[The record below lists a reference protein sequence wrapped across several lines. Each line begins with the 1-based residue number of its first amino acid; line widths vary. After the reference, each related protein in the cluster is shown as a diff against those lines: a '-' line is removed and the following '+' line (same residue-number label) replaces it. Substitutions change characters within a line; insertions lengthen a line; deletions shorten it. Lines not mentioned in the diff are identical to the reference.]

1 MTVQLFRGALLA
13 GLLSAPAF
21 AQAHYLPGAFP
32 LQGETT
38 MAPYP
43 GVYFSEVLAN
53 YNGSIDLNRSLLRGR
68 VNANL
73 DFNQNVFAA
82 CNVLM
87 WQTGEK
93 FLGADYGISVIAP
106 VQNLSAGASL
116 ELGLLTANRSRNSGL
131 GLGDVY
137 FSPLMLGWHGDNF
150 DALFSYG
157 IWAPTGR
164 YSPGASDNI
173 GRGFATHML
182 QLGGSYYLDDE
193 RSWSLNAVGT
203 FEASTSN
210 AVMNPGNY
218 FTLDWGI
225 MKKLDEN
232 WRIGLTGYNTRQLTP
247 ISGLPNINPNFLNSA
262 DAIGAEVGVT
272 IPEANYLGIT
282 LKFSHEY
289 SSFARFGGNMASL
302 TFSVPIEMQLPTAP
316 PPAEKAAP
324 PAEPS
329 PEVPPAQNSPEAPV
343 QEMTPLIDDQ
353 GSNTKIGN

>member
-1 MTVQLFRGALLA
+1 MTKKLFQGALL
-13 GLLSAPAF
+13 GCLLSAPAF

-32 LQGETT
+32 LQTETT

-53 YNGSIDLNRSLLRGR
+53 YNGSVDLSRSILRGR
-68 VNANL
+68 SFANL
-73 DFNQNVFAA
+73 DLNQHVFAA

-93 FLGADYGISVIAP
+93 FLGADYGVSTIIP
-106 VQNLSAGASL
+106 VQGLSQGASL
-116 ELGLLTANRSRNSGL
+116 ELGLLSGQKTRSSGA
-131 GLGDVY
+131 GLGDIY
-137 FSPLMLGWHGDNF
+137 ISPLMLGWHGDNF

-164 YSPGASDNI
+164 YSAGANDNI
-173 GRGFATHML
+173 GRGFYTHML
-182 QLGGSYYLDDE
+182 QLGGSYYMDDE

-203 FEASTSN
+203 FEASTNN
-210 AVMNPGNY
+210 AVINPGNY

-225 MKKLDEN
+225 MKKIDN
-232 WRIGLTGYNTRQLTP
+232 WRVGITGYNTRQITP
-247 ISGLPNINPNFLNSA
+247 ISGLPNLNPDFLNSA

-289 SSFARFGGNMASL
+289 SHFARFGGNMTSL
-302 TFSVPIEMQLPTAP
+302 SFSIPLEMELPTAP
-316 PPAEKAAP
+316 PAEKATEPAPAPAPETP
-324 PAEPS
+324 PAN
-329 PEVPPAQNSPEAPV
+329 APEAPV
-343 QEMTPLIDDQ
+343 EDTTAPLNQ
-353 GSNTKIGN
+353 

>member
-1 MTVQLFRGALLA
+1 MTKNFFRCALLS

-32 LQGETT
+32 LQNETT

-53 YNGSIDLNRSLLRGR
+53 YNGNVDLSRSLLRGR
-68 VNANL
+68 AVANL
-73 DFNQNVFAA
+73 DLNQNVFAA

-93 FLGADYGISVIAP
+93 FLGADYGVSTIVPI
-106 VQNLSAGASL
+106 QGLSLGSSL
-116 ELGLLTANRSRNSGL
+116 ELGLLSGQRNRSSGL
-131 GLGDVY
+131 GLGDIYV
-137 FSPLMLGWHGDNF
+137 SPLMLGWHGDNF

-164 YSPGASDNI
+164 YSAGASDNI
-173 GRGFATHML
+173 GRGFYTHML
-182 QLGGSYYLDDE
+182 QLGGSYYMDDE

-203 FEASTSN
+203 FEASTNN
-210 AVMNPGNY
+210 AVINPGNY

-232 WRIGLTGYNTRQLTP
+232 WKIGITGYNTRQITP
-247 ISGLPNINPNFLNSA
+247 VSGLPNLNPNFLNRA

-272 IPEANYLGIT
+272 IPEANYLSMT

-289 SSFARFGGNMASL
+289 SHFARFGGNMASL
-302 TFSVPIEMQLPTAP
+302 TFSIPIEMQLPTAP
-316 PPAEKAAP
+316 PPAENTAP
-324 PAEPS
+324 APAPAPS
-329 PEVPPAQNSPEAPV
+329 EAPL
-343 QEMTPLIDDQ
+343 PDSPAPIAP
-353 GSNTKIGN
+353 